1 MTIVSRA
8 TLSRNGTI
16 SAPPNGRDI
25 VGRLGRERRRSLLR
39 RSDFR
44 GLAHLA
50 GHLAALAV
58 TGLPIALEVPGWPV
72 LLLPHGILLVF
83 LFCLHHEAVHGTP
96 FRSAWL
102 NAAAGWATGLVCV
115 LPPAWFHH
123 FHMAHHRYTH
133 DPARDPELARP
144 PPKSKTG
151 LAWTV
156 AGGPYWT
163 RQARTLLV
171 NAAGRNRDAFV
182 PPRAR
187 PAVTREARLFL
198 AAYLAAA
205 GLSLLLEST
214 ALLWCW
220 LVPGLLGQPFLRL
233 YLLAEHTG
241 CPHVPD
247 MLRNTR
253 TTFTN
258 AAVRFIAWNMPY
270 HAEHHV
276 YPAVPFHRLPKLH
289 AMLRSDLTVTANGY
303 RAAAREAVSAVLRGT
318 ACPRTRRMT

>member
-1 MTIVSRA
+1 MDAEGSLPQAAGHREFVA
-8 TLSRNGTI
+8 
-16 SAPPNGRDI
+16 
-25 VGRLGRERRRSLLR
+25 RLGRDRRRSLLR
-39 RSDFR
+39 RSDLR
-44 GLAHLA
+44 GLAHLV
-50 GHLAALAV
+50 GHLAALTV
-58 TGLPIALEVPGWPV
+58 TGAPITLQVPGWPV

-83 LFCLHHEAVHGTP
+83 LFCLHHEAAHGTP

-115 LPPAWFHH
+115 LPPVWFHH
-123 FHMAHHRYTH
+123 FHMAHHRHTH
-133 DPARDPELARP
+133 DPARDPELASP
-144 PPKSKTG
+144 PPKSRPG
-151 LAWTV
+151 LAWTI

-163 RQARTLLV
+163 RQARTVLV

-187 PAVTREARLFL
+187 PEVAREARLFL

-205 GLSLLLEST
+205 GLSAYHGT
-214 ALLWCW
+214 AVLLWCW
-220 LVPGLLGQPFLRL
+220 LIPGLLGQPFLRL

-258 AAVRFIAWNMPY
+258 AALRFIAWNMPY

-276 YPAVPFHRLPKLH
+276 YPAVPFHNLPALH
-289 AMLRSDLTVTANGY
+289 AMLRRELAVTANGY
-303 RAAAREAVSAVLRGT
+303 PEAARAAISAILRGR
-318 ACPRTRRMT
+318 A